1 MEKIKIGKKEYSK
14 IIAGTNA
21 FYGHSHFSA
30 ARDSEY
36 NNRFSDDYI
45 KNVLKLCITK
55 GVNTVE
61 TCANERILNIINEI
75 KKENSINLIGTTR
88 IDETSLMKSHQTK
101 LRYLINNGSDICII
115 HSQFVD
121 RLSSGSEIK
130 GLQSMVDEIHASGLL
145 AGISTHTNS
154 TIELCEKKYDIDVYL
169 YPVNMLG
176 FVYPGYNGNETVKE
190 RLDLI
195 KNTRKQFVVMKTLA
209 AGRIPPKEGLEF
221 VLDNIK
227 CNDIITLGLGS
238 LEETE
243 ESIDIVDFY
252 LSGKKLKTF

>member
-1 MEKIKIGKKEYSK
+1 MKKIKIGKKEYSK

-36 NNRFSDDYI
+36 KKRFSDDYI
-45 KNVLKLCITK
+45 KNVLKLCIAK
-55 GVNTVE
+55 GVNSIE
-61 TCANERILNIINEI
+61 TCANERILNIITSI
-75 KKENSINLIGTTR
+75 KKESKINIIGTTR
-88 IDETSLMKSHQTK
+88 IDETSPMKSHQMK
-101 LRYLINNGSDICII
+101 LKYLINNGADICII

-130 GLQSMVDEIHASGLL
+130 GLQYMVDEIHAAGLL
-145 AGISTHTNS
+145 TGISAHKNS

-169 YPVNMLG
+169 YPMNMLG
-176 FVYPGYNGNETVKE
+176 FVYPGYDGNETVKE

-195 KNTRKQFVVMKTLA
+195 KNTDKQFIVMKILA

-221 VLDNIK
+221 ALDNIK
-227 CNDIITLGLGS
+227 ENDIITLGIGS
-238 LEETE
+238 LEEAQ
-243 ESIDIVDFY
+243 ESIDIVNMY
-252 LSGKKLKTF
+252 LSDK

>member
-1 MEKIKIGKKEYSK
+1 MKKIKIGKKEYSK

-36 NNRFSDDYI
+36 KKRFSDDYI
-45 KNVLKLCITK
+45 KNVLKLCIAK
-55 GVNTVE
+55 GVNSIE
-61 TCANERILNIINEI
+61 TCANERILNIITSI
-75 KKENSINLIGTTR
+75 KKESKINIIGTTR
-88 IDETSLMKSHQTK
+88 IDETSPMKSHQMK
-101 LRYLINNGSDICII
+101 LKYLINNGADICII

-130 GLQSMVDEIHASGLL
+130 GLQYMVDEIHAAGLL
-145 AGISTHTNS
+145 AGISAHKNS

-169 YPVNMLG
+169 YPMNMLG
-176 FVYPGYNGNETVKE
+176 FVYPGYDGNETVKE

-195 KNTRKQFVVMKTLA
+195 KNTDKQFIVMKILA

-221 VLDNIK
+221 ALDNIK
-227 CNDIITLGLGS
+227 DNDIITLGIGS
-238 LEETE
+238 LEEAQ
-243 ESIDIVDFY
+243 ESIDIVNMY
-252 LSGKKLKTF
+252 LSDK

>member
-1 MEKIKIGKKEYSK
+1 MIRMKKIKIGNKDYSK

-36 NNRFSDDYI
+36 KKRFSDDHI
-45 KNVLKLCITK
+45 KNVLKLCIAK
-55 GVNTVE
+55 GVNSIE
-61 TCANERILNIINEI
+61 TCANERILNIITGI
-75 KKENSINLIGTTR
+75 KKESKINIIGTTR
-88 IDETSLMKSHQTK
+88 IDETSPMKSHQIK
-101 LRYLINNGSDICII
+101 LKYLINNGADICII
-115 HSQFVD
+115 YSQFVD

-130 GLQSMVDEIHASGLL
+130 GLQYMVDEIHAAGLL
-145 AGISTHTNS
+145 AGISTHKNS

-169 YPVNMLG
+169 YPMNILG
-176 FVYPGYNGNETVKE
+176 FVYPGYDGNETVKE

-195 KNTRKQFVVMKTLA
+195 KNTDKQFIVMKILA

-227 CNDIITLGLGS
+227 DNDIITLGIGS
-238 LEETE
+238 LEEAQ
-243 ESIDIVDFY
+243 ESIDIVDMY
-252 LSGKKLKTF
+252 LSDK

>member
-1 MEKIKIGKKEYSK
+1 MKKIKIGNKDYSK

-36 NNRFSDDYI
+36 KKRFSDDYI
-45 KNVLKLCITK
+45 KNVLKLCISK
-55 GVNTVE
+55 GVNSVE
-61 TCANERILNIINEI
+61 TCANERILNIINDI
-75 KKENSINLIGTTR
+75 KKENNINLIGTTR
-88 IDETSLMKSHQTK
+88 IDETSPMKNHQTK
-101 LRYLINNGSDICII
+101 LRYLIKNDSDICII

-121 RLSSGSEIK
+121 RIGAGSEIK

-145 AGISTHTNS
+145 AGISTHRNS
-154 TIELCEKKYDIDVYL
+154 TIEICEKKYDIDVYL
-169 YPVNMLG
+169 YPMNMLG
-176 FVYPGYNGNETVKE
+176 FVYPGYDGNETVKE
-190 RLDLI
+190 RLNLI
-195 KNTRKQFVVMKTLA
+195 KNTKKQFIVMKTLA

-227 CNDIITLGLGS
+227 DNDIITLGLGS

-243 ESIDIVDFY
+243 ESIEIVNLY
-252 LSGKKLKTF
+252 LSDK

>member
-1 MEKIKIGKKEYSK
+1 MKKIKIGKKEYSQ

-36 NNRFSDDYI
+36 KKRFSDDYI
-45 KNVLKLCITK
+45 KNVLKLCIAK
-55 GVNTVE
+55 GVNSIE
-61 TCANERILNIINEI
+61 TCANERILNIITSI
-75 KKENSINLIGTTR
+75 KKESKINVIGTTR
-88 IDETSLMKSHQTK
+88 IDETSPMKSHQMK
-101 LRYLINNGSDICII
+101 LKYLINNGADICII

-130 GLQSMVDEIHASGLL
+130 GLQYMVDEIHAAGLL
-145 AGISTHTNS
+145 AGISAHKNS

-169 YPVNMLG
+169 YPMNMLG
-176 FVYPGYNGNETVKE
+176 FVYPGYDGNETVKE

-195 KNTRKQFVVMKTLA
+195 KNTDKQFIVMKILA

-221 VLDNIK
+221 ALDNIK
-227 CNDIITLGLGS
+227 DNDIITLGIGS
-238 LEETE
+238 LEEAQ
-243 ESIDIVDFY
+243 ESIDIVNMY
-252 LSGKKLKTF
+252 LSDK

>member
-1 MEKIKIGKKEYSK
+1 MKKIKIGKKEYSK

-36 NNRFSDDYI
+36 KKRFSDDYI
-45 KNVLKLCITK
+45 KNVLKLCIAK
-55 GVNTVE
+55 GVNSIE
-61 TCANERILNIINEI
+61 TCANERILNIITSI
-75 KKENSINLIGTTR
+75 KKESKINVIGTTR
-88 IDETSLMKSHQTK
+88 IDETSPMKSHQMK
-101 LRYLINNGSDICII
+101 LKYLINNGADICII

-130 GLQSMVDEIHASGLL
+130 GLQYMVDEIHAAGLL
-145 AGISTHTNS
+145 AGISAHKNS

-169 YPVNMLG
+169 YPMNMLG
-176 FVYPGYNGNETVKE
+176 FVYPGYDGNETVKE

-195 KNTRKQFVVMKTLA
+195 KNTDKQFIVMKILA

-221 VLDNIK
+221 ALDNIK
-227 CNDIITLGLGS
+227 ENDIITLGIGS
-238 LEETE
+238 LEEAQ
-243 ESIDIVDFY
+243 ESIDIVNMY
-252 LSGKKLKTF
+252 LSDK